1 MPFALGLAAEKNP
14 THALRSHA
22 SGNTLSASQWR
33 TPCANH
39 ARGRQARTLGL
50 SIFASAPLCHS
61 LPSQGAQLSP
71 NKFIQ
76 AKS

>member
-1 MPFALGLAAEKNP
+1 MPMPFALGLAAEKNP
-14 THALRSHA
+14 TQALRSHA

-39 ARGRQARTLGL
+39 ARVSPSL

-61 LPSQGAQLSP
+61 LPSQSAQLSL